1 MPSMTAAFQEAFA
14 PTALSDDRI
23 DRLAELMGSVT
34 RMDQRNG
41 SFCTMTDN
49 GNALWVSDYYCAHC
63 GPIHGG
69 GDGEGDCIHK
79 RALRMSWEAELALRD
94 QEQLDDYAEMQ
105 DLVAFAG
112 GR

>member
-1 MPSMTAAFQEAFA
+1 MPSMDSTKAAPVQM
-14 PTALSDDRI
+14 TALSDDRI
-23 DRLAELMGSVT
+23 DRLAVLMGSIV

-79 RALRMSWEAELALRD
+79 RALRLAWEAELALRD
-94 QEQLDDYAEMQ
+94 QEQLDEYAEMA
-105 DLVAFAG
+105 DLRAFAG